1 MNKVL
6 FAMVAMGMTALAS
19 IQEASAHVGWGNRD
33 LILNAQNVVD
43 NGDGSITYEYR
54 FGSVTGNYGW
64 ADGLD
69 YDWGDSHIVRFT
81 KFEITNP
88 GGAVVDISVR
98 AATELTNPATGEV
111 TTALGDLNPAF
122 TLYKGVGPV
131 VDYGGTT
138 GAHNLVPASS
148 FDTTEFLNAD
158 ELGKEGLF
166 RALHD
171 VTMCNTSGQCGTQA
185 YVAHAGEIN
194 DPSNSVSLAGLFLEP
209 GWYSLVIGG
218 NSHIGIPL
226 FGNDFTGSGID
237 DVDGVR
243 GFHVD
248 LTITPAPVPVPAAV
262 WLMGSALVGLIGMR
276 RREAAV

>member
-1 MNKVL
+1 MNKVMI
-6 FAMVAMGMTALAS
+6 AMVVMGMTALAP
-19 IQEASAHVGWGNRD
+19 IQEASAHVGWGNYD
-33 LILNAQNVVD
+33 LILNAQNEVD
-43 NGDGSITYEYR
+43 NGDGSTTYEYR
-54 FGSVTGNYGW
+54 FGSVTGNYAW

-69 YDWGDSHIVRFT
+69 YDWGDSHKVRFT

-88 GGAVVDISVR
+88 GGAIVDIVVR
-98 AATELTNPATGEV
+98 AASELINPSNGNI

-122 TLYKGVGPV
+122 TLYKGVGEI

-148 FDTTEFLNAD
+148 FDSTEFLNKD
-158 ELGKEGLF
+158 DLGKEGLF

-185 YVAHAGEIN
+185 YVTHAGEIN
-194 DPSNSVSLAGLFLEP
+194 DPNNSVSLVGLFLEP
-209 GWYSLVIGG
+209 GWYSLVVGG

-226 FGNDFTGSGID
+226 FGNDFTDSGID
-237 DVDGVR
+237 NPNGAR

-248 LTITPAPVPVPAAV
+248 LRVAPVPIPAAV

>member
-1 MNKVL
+1 MNKAL

-69 YDWGDSHIVRFT
+69 YDWGDSHRVRFT

-88 GGAVVDISVR
+88 GGALVDISVW
-98 AATELTNPATGEV
+98 AATELTNPATEEV

-148 FDTTEFLNAD
+148 FDSTEFLNKD
-158 ELGKEGLF
+158 DLGKEGLF
-166 RALHD
+166 RALHEF
-171 VTMCNTSGQCGTQA
+171 TMCNT
-185 YVAHAGEIN
+185 
-194 DPSNSVSLAGLFLEP
+194 
-209 GWYSLVIGG
+209 
-218 NSHIGIPL
+218 
-226 FGNDFTGSGID
+226 
-237 DVDGVR
+237 
-243 GFHVD
+243 
-248 LTITPAPVPVPAAV
+248 
-262 WLMGSALVGLIGMR
+262 
-276 RREAAV
+276 